1 MKHAN
6 ILKEVKI
13 THLVVSALLFLAGIL
28 MIAWADIAVF
38 AVRCLVGIGFLVIG
52 AVRILGY
59 FTNDLY
65 RLAFQYDLAAGALSA
80 ILGILILM
88 YPDNL
93 MTILPFG
100 VGIYVLLDALLKLQ
114 TAFDAKVFGMRQ
126 WIGLLVSS
134 AVVGC
139 GGVALL
145 IAAVRWDQPTVL
157 IGIAIALDG
166 AENFWN
172 TMATVR
178 VRAKKEN
185 RYADTLD
192 GGK

>member
-13 THLVVSALLFLAGIL
+13 AHLVASALLLSAGVML
-28 MIAWADIAVF
+28 IAWADIATMT
-38 AVRCLVGIGFLVIG
+38 VRCTVGIGLLLVG
-52 AVRILGY
+52 AVRMLGY

-65 RLAFQYDLAAGALSA
+65 RLAFQYDLAAGSLSV
-80 ILGILILM
+80 ILGILILI
-88 YPDNL
+88 YPNNL
-93 MTILPFG
+93 MAILPFG

-114 TAFDAKVFGMRQ
+114 TAFDAKVFGMKQ
-126 WIGLLVSS
+126 WIGLLISS
-134 AVVGC
+134 AVVGF

-145 IAAVRWDQPTVL
+145 IAAVRWSNGGALV
-157 IGIAIALDG
+157 GIALALDG

-185 RYADTLD
+185 RYTDTVEED
-192 GGK
+192 

>member
-13 THLVVSALLFLAGIL
+13 IHLVVSALLFLSGIL
-28 MIAWADIAVF
+28 LIAWADIAVY
-38 AVRCLVGIGFLVIG
+38 AVRLMVSIGFLVIG

-65 RLAFQYDLAAGALSA
+65 RLAFQYDLATGALSA
-80 ILGILILM
+80 ILGILIFI

-126 WIGLLVSS
+126 WIGLLISS
-134 AVVGC
+134 ATVGC
-139 GGVALL
+139 GGVILL
-145 IAAVRWDQPTVL
+145 VIAACWNEPTVL
-157 IGIAIALDG
+157 IGMAIALDG

-178 VRAKKEN
+178 VRAKKEH
-185 RYADTLD
+185 RYADTLNES
-192 GGK
+192 K

>member
-65 RLAFQYDLAAGALSA
+65 RLAFQYDLAVGALSA
-80 ILGILILM
+80 ILGVLILM

-134 AVVGC
+134 VVVGC
-139 GGVALL
+139 GGVVLL
-145 IAAVRWDQPTVL
+145 IAAVRSNQPTVL

-185 RYADTLD
+185 RYADTL
-192 GGK
+192 GESK

>member
-28 MIAWADIAVF
+28 LVAWADIALL
-38 AVRCLVGIGFLVIG
+38 AVRLMVSIGFLVIG

-65 RLAFQYDLAAGALSA
+65 RLAFQYDLATGALSA
-80 ILGILILM
+80 ILGILIFI

-126 WIGLLVSS
+126 WIGLLISS
-134 AVVGC
+134 VVVGC
-139 GGVALL
+139 GGVVLL
-145 IAAVRWDQPTVL
+145 VTAARWNEPTML
-157 IGIAIALDG
+157 IGIALALDG

-185 RYADTLD
+185 RYADTLNES
-192 GGK
+192 K